1 MSTTT
6 ATATPA
12 KTNANANAN
21 GQKTIDPQ
29 TLASLIR
36 ENPALTL
43 VDVRSPAEFESAH
56 IPGSRNIPLPLLSEH
71 AVELAARLGNDVVIL
86 CQSGVRARQAHERL
100 AAAGLQG
107 GAVLSGSVADVE
119 KAGGTVVRGK
129 QVWDM
134 ERQVRFVAGSLV
146 GISLLAGR
154 TVSPKFRILAGGI
167 SSGLVFSALSNTCAM
182 GKALS
187 YLPWNQGR
195 SEPSWDEIQ
204 TQLDR

>member
-6 ATATPA
+6 AAAT
-12 KTNANANAN
+12 TTDTANANLP
-21 GQKTIDPQ
+21 TSIDPR
-29 TLASLIR
+29 TLASLVR

-43 VDVRSPAEFESAH
+43 IDVRNPAEFESAH
-56 IPGSRNIPLPLLSEH
+56 IPGSHNIPLPLLSAH
-71 AVELAARLGNDVVIL
+71 PAELAARLGEDTVIL
-86 CQSGVRARQAHERL
+86 CQSGVRAKQAHERL

-107 GAVLSGSVADVE
+107 GSVLSGSVADFE
-119 KAGGTVVRGK
+119 SAGGSVVRGK

-146 GISLLAGR
+146 GIGLLAGR

-167 SSGLVFSALSNTCAM
+167 SGGLVFSSLSNTCAM

-187 YLPWNQGR
+187 YLPWNRGAAK
-195 SEPSWDEIQ
+195 PSWEEIQ
-204 TQLDR
+204 AQLDR